1 MIRIISKNVSMAKI
15 IIEDFMTSELGL
27 SGNQLVLYAHL
38 WAESKQGIIDIT
50 NNYSRYAAA
59 MNVTMPTYYSTL
71 KALEMRGLI
80 RKLLG
85 AKLQINRNAKI

>member
-1 MIRIISKNVSMAKI
+1 MAKI
-15 IIEDFMTSELGL
+15 VIENFMTSELGL

-38 WAESKQGIIDIT
+38 WAESKQGEETIT

-71 KALEMRGLI
+71 KALEMRGLV
-80 RKLLG
+80 KKMLG
-85 AKLQINRNAKI
+85 AKLKILKSA

>member
-1 MIRIISKNVSMAKI
+1 MAKI
-15 IIEDFMTSELGL
+15 VIENFMTSELGL

-38 WAESKQGIIDIT
+38 WAESKQGEETIT

-71 KALEMRGLI
+71 KGLEMRGLVKKI
-80 RKLLG
+80 AG
-85 AKLQINRNAKI
+85 AKLQILKSA